1 MKAEILM
8 IGLMIVSVFTALTTQ
23 AIKALLGDRKYSSN
37 VLAACVS
44 VFLSLFVSIG
54 YMIFTET
61 AFSAQIVVC
70 IIALMY
76 LSFLAATV
84 GYDKVVQAIKQII
97 IAR

>member
-8 IGLMIVSVFTALTTQ
+8 SGLMIVSVLTTLTTQ
-23 AIKALLGDRKYSSN
+23 AIKSLMGDRKYSSN
-37 VLAACVS
+37 VIAAIVS
-44 VFLSLFVSIG
+44 VVLSLFVSIG

-61 AFSAQIVVC
+61 TFSAQIVVA

>member
-8 IGLMIVSVFTALTTQ
+8 SGLMIVSVLTTLTTQ
-23 AIKALLGDRKYSSN
+23 AIKSLMGDRKYSSN
-37 VLAACVS
+37 VIAAIVS
-44 VFLSLFVSIG
+44 VVLSLFVSIG
-54 YMIFTET
+54 YMVFTET
-61 AFSAQIVVC
+61 AFSAQLVVA

-84 GYDKVVQAIKQII
+84 GYDKVMQAIKQII

>member
-1 MKAEILM
+1 MNGEILM

-23 AIKALLGDRKYSSN
+23 AIKALLGDKKYSSN

-44 VFLSLFVSIG
+44 VVLSLFVSIG
-54 YMIFTET
+54 YMIVTDT
-61 AFSAQIVVC
+61 TFSVKIVVA
-70 IIALMY
+70 IVALMY

>member
-1 MKAEILM
+1 MNGEILM
-8 IGLMIVSVFTALTTQ
+8 IGLMIVSVFTVLTTQ
-23 AIKALLGDRKYSSN
+23 AIKTLLGDRKYSSN
-37 VLAACVS
+37 ILAAIVS